1 MRKSI
6 GFLFVAL
13 IGFGLIELAPAKDV
27 MNDQLLSLVRSY
39 NQLENKLERHEY
51 RERALGELIK
61 KGIQSLQIGQK
72 SMEPM
77 KGIFSRLDERVSQIE
92 TLLMAQEQKYSL
104 QSEKIDEI
112 IKLLKWMD
120 ENNSKKNSGSNN
132 VVVKEPV
139 IVEAPANLEML
150 KEVRTLSMGVQK
162 LLEMSNSLMHQT
174 EDIASQSPKTAELI
188 DRLGNKLTNLYA
200 QPSATTQAPIIIDN
214 SEFESKVMESFKNIA
229 SNITELKA
237 FQPNQAVSG
246 PSTGLL
252 QADKDFIQS
261 LTNETLNAL
270 ENLKVDTL
278 SASDKA
284 LAKSSSNIKESE
296 ANVDGSVKKLSE
308 NMANTNEV
316 LEKFYQ
322 ELNATNTALAGALEN
337 VNKVLMSNSDEI
349 LKTQQKV
356 EFGTHQIGQKV
367 ADTLAEQHLDL
378 QQVMLK
384 RFDGVDESIANN
396 HLQSLLNISSTMES
410 ELSQVWQQIEIMHSE
425 MSDSKDAM
433 NKLTG
438 QTEVYVNG
446 TFATMDGMEGKV
458 SQITSR
464 MMEVDSNLNY
474 LLGRLSLITQEFNQ
488 IKTGLGDALEQI
500 RGSFHEISEK
510 VTNTGPGPHNI
521 PRNEYETDINLLSK
535 RNAS

>member
-6 GFLFVAL
+6 GFLLVTL
-13 IGFGLIELAPAKDV
+13 IGFGFGFKDV
-27 MNDQLLSLVRSY
+27 TSSKDILNDQLLSLVRSY

-51 RERALGELIK
+51 RERALGELLK
-61 KGIQSLQIGQK
+61 KGIGSLQTGQK

-112 IKLLKWMD
+112 IKLIKWME
-120 ENNSKKNSGSNN
+120 ENNRKNSGSG
-132 VVVKEPV
+132 VVIKEPV
-139 IVEAPANLEML
+139 VVEAPVNLDML
-150 KEVRTLSMGVQK
+150 NEVRTLTDGIQK
-162 LLEMSNSLMHQT
+162 LLTMTNSLIQKT
-174 EDIASQSPKTAELI
+174 EDAAKQSPKTEELI
-188 DRLGNKLTNLYA
+188 DKMQSKLVSLYA
-200 QPSATTQAPIIIDN
+200 QPSSTTSAPIVIDN
-214 SEFESKVMESFKNIA
+214 SEFETKVMDSFKNIA
-229 SNITELKA
+229 SNINDLKA
-237 FQPNQAVSG
+237 VTPAPQAAG
-246 PSTGLL
+246 GLV

-270 ENLKVDTL
+270 ENLKIDTL
-278 SASDKA
+278 SATDKV
-284 LAKSSSNIKESE
+284 LAKTVSRIKDSE
-296 ANVDGSVKKLSE
+296 ANIDTSVKKVNDNVES
-308 NMANTNEV
+308 ASEV
-316 LEKFYQ
+316 LEKFYE
-322 ELNATNTALAGALEN
+322 ELNATHTALTDGLEN
-337 VNKVLMSNSDEI
+337 FNKILLSNSDEI
-349 LKTQQKV
+349 LKTQRKI
-356 EFGTHQIGQKV
+356 EFGNHQTGQKI
-367 ADTLAEQHLDL
+367 ADVVGEEQTKL
-378 QQVMLK
+378 QQALTK
-384 RFDGVDESIANN
+384 RLDDIDTSISAN
-396 HLQSLLNISSTMES
+396 HMHSLQNISSAMES
-410 ELSQVWQQIEIMHSE
+410 EISQVWHQIEIMNSE

-464 MMEVDSNLNY
+464 MLEVDSNLNY

-500 RGSFHEISEK
+500 RGSFHEITEK
-510 VTNTGPGPHNI
+510 VVNPGPGPHNI
-521 PRNEYETDINLLSK
+521 PRNEYETDFNLLSK

>member
-6 GFLFVAL
+6 GILFVTL
-13 IGFGLIELAPAKDV
+13 IGFGLIDLAPAKDV

-51 RERALGELIK
+51 RERALGELLK
-61 KGIQSLQIGQK
+61 KGIMSLQIGQK

-104 QSEKIDEI
+104 QSEKIDEV
-112 IKLLKWMD
+112 IKLIKWMD
-120 ENNSKKNSGSNN
+120 ENSKKNSGGSS
-132 VVVKEPV
+132 VVIKEPV
-139 IVEAPANLEML
+139 VVEAPMNLEML
-150 KEVRTLSMGVQK
+150 KEVRTLSGSVQK
-162 LLEMSNSLMHQT
+162 LLDMSSSLMKQT
-174 EDIASQSPKTAELI
+174 EEMAKQSPKTEQLI
-188 DRLGNKLTNLYA
+188 DRMENKLVSLYVPP
-200 QPSATTQAPIIIDN
+200 PSTTQAPIIIDN
-214 SEFESKVMESFKNIA
+214 SEFESKVMDSFKSIA
-229 SNITELKA
+229 SNINELKSYTPTT
-237 FQPNQAVSG
+237 QG
-246 PSTGLL
+246 PAGLV
-252 QADKDFIQS
+252 QADKEFIQA

-270 ENLKVDTL
+270 ENLKIDTL
-278 SASDKA
+278 SATDKV
-284 LAKSSSNIKESE
+284 LAKASSRIKDSE
-296 ANVDGSVKKLSE
+296 ANVDSSIKKVNE
-308 NMANTNEV
+308 NIENTTEI
-316 LEKFYQ
+316 LEKFYV
-322 ELNATNTALAGALEN
+322 ELNATHNALTDGLDN
-337 VNKVLMSNSDEI
+337 FNKILLSNSDEI
-349 LKTQQKV
+349 LKTQRKI
-356 EFGTHQIGQKV
+356 EFGTHQIGQKISDV
-367 ADTLAEQHLDL
+367 VGEEQLKL
-378 QQVMLK
+378 QQEIKK
-384 RFDGVDESIANN
+384 RFDDVDESISTN
-396 HLQSLLNISSTMES
+396 HVQSLQNISSAMET
-410 ELSQVWQQIEIMHSE
+410 EISQVWHQIEIMHSE

-510 VTNTGPGPHNI
+510 VVNPGPGPHNI
-521 PRNEYETDINLLSK
+521 PRNEYETDFNLLSK

>member
-6 GFLFVAL
+6 GILLVTL
-13 IGFGLIELAPAKDV
+13 IGFGLIDVAPAKDI

-51 RERALGELIK
+51 RERALGELLK
-61 KGIQSLQIGQK
+61 KGIMSLQMGQK

-104 QSEKIDEI
+104 QSEKIDEV
-112 IKLLKWMD
+112 IKLIKWME
-120 ENNSKKNSGSNN
+120 ENNRKSSGSA
-132 VVVKEPV
+132 VVVKEPIV
-139 IVEAPANLEML
+139 VEAPVNQDML
-150 KEVRTLSMGVQK
+150 KEVRTLSTNVQK
-162 LLEMSNSLMHQT
+162 LLEVSNSLVKQT
-174 EDIASQSPKTAELI
+174 EEMAKQSPKTEQLI
-188 DRLGNKLTNLYA
+188 DRMENKLVSLYA
-200 QPSATTQAPIIIDN
+200 SPSTTTQAPILIDN
-214 SEFESKVMESFKNIA
+214 SEFENKVMNSFKDIK
-229 SNITELKA
+229 SNINELKS
-237 FQPNQAVSG
+237 FTPTVSA
-246 PSTGLL
+246 PAGLM
-252 QADKDFIQS
+252 QADKEFIQK
-261 LTNETLNAL
+261 LANDTLAAL

-278 SASDKA
+278 SAADQVLSKT
-284 LAKSSSNIKESE
+284 SSQIKDSE
-296 ANVDGSVKKLSE
+296 AVVDGSVQKMNAIMDNNSE
-308 NMANTNEV
+308 I
-316 LEKFYQ
+316 LKKFYD
-322 ELNATNTALAGALEN
+322 ELNATHNALSDGLEN
-337 VNKVLMSNSDEI
+337 FNKIILSNSDEI
-349 LKTQQKV
+349 LKTQRKI
-356 EFGTHQIGQKV
+356 EFGAHQTGQKINDV
-367 ADTLAEQHLDL
+367 IGEEQEKL
-378 QQVMLK
+378 QQAIMK
-384 RFDGVDESIANN
+384 RFDEVDATINAN
-396 HLQSLLNISSTMES
+396 HLQALQNLSSTMES
-410 ELSQVWQQIEIMHSE
+410 EISQVWHQIEIMHSE

-510 VTNTGPGPHNI
+510 VANPGPGPHNI
-521 PRNEYETDINLLSK
+521 PRNEYETDFNLLSK